1 MVSELP
7 ACLSHLDGFGGLA
20 VVVGGAGRTGMAP
33 SWSLKALVE
42 WTGAISATQ
51 LSTKLSHEA
60 TIWASTPFNSLPI
73 LGLTILSLPI
83 RLQLKSLSIPGYNKG
98 ENSVNK
104 LREW

>member
-1 MVSELP
+1 MVLENWP
-7 ACLSHLDGFGGLA
+7 LSLEGLDGLE
-20 VVVGGAGRTGMAP
+20 
-33 SWSLKALVE
+33 WSLKALVE
-42 WTGAISATQ
+42 STGAISATQ

-98 ENSVNK
+98 ENSNIDN
-104 LREW
+104 